1 MEHSEYINE
10 TEILAAL
17 GRYIDGYHWS
27 WNMARR
33 LINRYYGTQYADS
46 DLKKLYRNSRK
57 GKSI

>member
-1 MEHSEYINE
+1 MEHNEHSRE

-17 GRYIDGYHWS
+17 ARYVDGYHWS

-33 LINRYYGTQYADS
+33 LINRYYGTQYTDS

-57 GKSI
+57 NENT